1 MRNSML
7 LITLIFVFSMN
18 AQHSYAQDGRAAD
31 ILAER
36 IIKTLQKLDTNDS
49 RTYKELMV
57 NMKQVEQFIDQMTL
71 SENQKAM
78 IIEAIHEQD
87 INIRQEENF
96 RRLVREIGETGVNLK
111 NIEYEEFL
119 YKLRI
124 DEGIKELK
132 GDIYFKD
139 GDEHYEMRVQA
150 GLMDGEFILLEFR
163 NLDVSY
169 ELHGYPEG
177 FDPYEGLMVEEYMGE
192 EYEEEVEEL
201 TPEQEQM
208 IQDLERDLEES
219 MHEEAID
226 DENTQVYVP
235 VPPPVVIE
243 EPVSVEEEIVN
254 FPSVNAEFPGGEKA
268 MQEFFKDNLLY
279 PQEAMDMAE
288 QGKVYVSFVV
298 EPDGSITNV
307 KIERGV
313 SRSLDREAKRLI
325 RAMPKWTP
333 GESGGKKVRTRVM
346 LPVIFSIT

>member
-7 LITLIFVFSMN
+7 LITVIFVFSMN
-18 AQHSYAQDGRAAD
+18 AQHIYAQDGRAAD
-31 ILAER
+31 ALAER

-49 RTYKELMV
+49 RTYKSLMV

-87 INIRQEENF
+87 INVRQEENF
-96 RRLVREIGETGVNLK
+96 RRLVREIGETGINLK

-124 DEGIKELK
+124 DDGIKELK

-163 NLDVSY
+163 NLDISY

-177 FDPYEGLMVEEYMGE
+177 YDPYEGLMVEEYVGE
-192 EYEEEVEEL
+192 EYE
-201 TPEQEQM
+201 Q
-208 IQDLERDLEES
+208 
-219 MHEEAID
+219 
-226 DENTQVYVP
+226 ENTEVYVP
-235 VPPPVVIE
+235 VPPPVEIE
-243 EPVSVEEEIVN
+243 EPVTVEEEIVN
-254 FPSVNAEFPGGEKA
+254 FPNVNAAFPGGEKA

-298 EPDGSITNV
+298 ETDGSITNV
-307 KIERGV
+307 KTERGV

-325 RAMPKWTP
+325 RAMPNWTP